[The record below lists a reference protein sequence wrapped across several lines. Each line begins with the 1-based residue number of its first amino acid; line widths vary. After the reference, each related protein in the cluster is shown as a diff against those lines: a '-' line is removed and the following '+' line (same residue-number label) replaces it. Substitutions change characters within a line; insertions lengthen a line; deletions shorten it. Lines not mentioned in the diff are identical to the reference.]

1 MDRGAW
7 PTAVHGIAKS
17 QTQLKRFSTYM
28 HCTWLNVGTEAQGD
42 FPTLCPDL
50 EAEEE
55 SERLGQREGGAGAT
69 WPRGDGTPPQDLQSA
84 AYIQKRFGVPDV
96 LQVHRSGWVWGLTG
110 SATLR

>member
-1 MDRGAW
+1 MVQNTLVKTGNIRDTGSIPESGGSPGGGRGNLLQYSCLENPMDRGAW
-7 PTAVHGIAKS
+7 PTTVHGIAKS

-55 SERLGQREGGAGAT
+55 SERLG
-69 WPRGDGTPPQDLQSA
+69 
-84 AYIQKRFGVPDV
+84 
-96 LQVHRSGWVWGLTG
+96 
-110 SATLR
+110 

>member
-1 MDRGAW
+1 MVQNTLVKTGNIRDTGSIPGSGGSPGGGRGNLLQYSCLENPMDRGAW

-55 SERLGQREGGAGAT
+55 SERLG
-69 WPRGDGTPPQDLQSA
+69 
-84 AYIQKRFGVPDV
+84 
-96 LQVHRSGWVWGLTG
+96 
-110 SATLR
+110 